1 MTPPDHEVEKVNP
14 QVRSPRE
21 AQGPVGPVGPVGPTD
36 TGVGALGLAP
46 SRVRRR
52 RFAPRDRTYLAF
64 HATASPDTKVS
75 GRIFQ
80 RSMSSSD
87 LGLFSDDDNAGLRS
101 RRSHR
106 DDDGE
111 DGDDDD
117 DEEEDDEDDRLS
129 VKSDSL
135 QWLQAGDT
143 LPWNLPRHQRAKM
156 RRPHESVL
164 DPAERAVL
172 RIADERDR
180 VQKKTFTKW
189 VNKHLMKARKH
200 LNDLYE
206 DLRDGHNL
214 ISLLEVLSNET
225 LPREKGRMRFHRLQN
240 VQIALDYLKHRKI
253 KLVNIRNDDIT
264 DGNPKLTLG
273 LIWTII
279 LHFQISDIQVTGQS
293 EDMTAKEKLLLWSK
307 RMVDGYPGVKCDNF
321 TTSWRDGKLFTAI
334 IHKHKPELVDLK
346 QVHGRSNQENLEFAF
361 STAERELGVTRLL
374 DPEDVDV
381 ASPDEKSIITYV
393 SSLYDAIPKAPD
405 GANANEVETQWREYQ
420 ELVVLLLQWLRHHV
434 TVMYTRNFPN
444 NPAELKALYNQ
455 YLQFKEMELPP
466 KENDK
471 MRIKTLYKSL
481 EAWILAGRI
490 KLPQGQHPNDVEKE
504 WGRLI
509 VAMLEREKELRPEIE
524 RLEMLQRVALQ
535 IQQESGVCEEKL
547 MRAERLLHMELR
559 AGGSAGPGATELEVT
574 LGELDALIRSM
585 FANVQTLKDGRYF
598 QAENMYRRVFQ
609 LHERVVALRSEHRTA
624 FSPSRVAGSA
634 VETQTSRAT
643 LETQTTQTDRGQGK
657 LQQQQQQQLQVK
669 LKQPQ
674 PQQRRS
680 PGGSTAEE
688 EATVSLRDLLQ
699 WVEAQQVALDAAEW
713 GTDLPAVEA
722 NLEAHRGTH
731 RDIEAFRARL
741 EQAKAAEPKVSSA
754 NRGTYSEYLG
764 RLELQYTRLLNSSR
778 GRLRHLESLERF
790 VSRATHE
797 LMWLN
802 AREEEEVAH
811 DWSNRNPDVASKREY
826 HEELMKELE
835 KKEVELNTLR
845 DGGEQLLVQNHPAR
859 ETIEAYLAAIQSQWH
874 WILQIC
880 SCVETHLKENTTFFQ
895 FFAEAREGEQHL
907 NSLLES
913 IQRKYTCDKSSS
925 LSRLED
931 LVQCSMDEKEQL
943 VEFKR
948 TVAGLVGRAKTI
960 VQLKPRNPENRVS
973 GSIPIRAVCDYKQM
987 EITIH
992 KGEECAL
999 EDNSQRSKWRVIN
1012 PTGNI
1017 ATVPS
1022 VCFLVPPPN
1031 PDAMETAARI
1041 EQLYQSAMALWHQQ
1055 HVNMKSVVSYL
1066 YLIKDIEIIRSWN
1079 VITLKSLPQQEYERV
1094 VRSLQVR
1101 FQDFLE
1107 DSRESQLI
1115 STADHARVQ
1124 ADVEACRQHFD
1135 ALLSAMRQEE
1145 EGESLCGSLLS
1156 RLQKLRLRLEGCEE
1170 RVIRQIRAPLD
1181 PSDPLQ
1187 DSVQR
1192 VAEQE
1197 AVVQDLGKVEAEMSS
1212 LDKESREA
1220 LSAQPGQSHSVSSL
1234 ASELALTTQK
1244 LVQVKALSTVY
1255 LERLKRM
1262 SMLVGS
1268 LQEADVLLKELEGHL
1283 YEEETVPTD
1292 PATVSTYIVQLQAW
1306 AKEAEETEGRKGGP
1320 LASLDVQLRA
1330 ARESGGRMLS
1340 EHGERDPDLER
1351 VAERAEHTLER
1362 WQSARAQIRARL
1374 KELEG
1379 LAKVLR
1385 SYRESAVWLEAWLDK
1400 TMKLQEKVQAS
1411 KIEDVR
1417 GLEEQLEKQKAL
1429 AMDIEKNQ
1437 VKVDECQKYSEQYSL
1452 AAKDYELQLM
1462 TYKAMVDTHQR
1473 SPVKRRRLLSTS
1485 DSIMQ
1490 EYMTL
1495 RTRYTALVTMT
1506 SQYVKFISETLQR
1519 LQGEQQSLAESQE
1532 EHLTRS
1538 ERLVGWVQAMHRS
1551 LGEKQRRDSGEGGA
1565 GGEEG
1570 KREPSDAAELERSLK
1585 EQQSF
1590 AEELSGRKEEIAE
1603 AIQRSQTFLALCGDK
1618 LTPEQ
1623 YQAVDSQTQQ
1633 LKQAYE
1639 ALCEQSSAYTQE
1651 LHHSLQQENSIKVD
1665 DVISG
1670 VVDLCTMETF
1680 PIFHAMLKG
1689 LIDQETGLALLEAQV
1704 ATSGIVDPRS
1714 SCRLHLDEALAEGLM
1729 DKNTAESLWELESA
1743 LSRVH
1748 AAGLEDV
1755 GGLIFIAAAL
1765 ERGLMSEAIA
1775 VKLME
1780 VQLTVVGP
1788 QNCTPVPEEFLRLQE
1803 NWRMHTQPLI
1813 DPNTGEKLTL
1823 AELTGRAIADPET
1836 GLRLLPVTQT
1846 ACGMISLKPGRRVSI
1861 CRAVKEGLV
1870 DRQVTVRLLEAQ
1882 LFAGGIVDPR
1892 TGHRLT
1898 VEKARRHG
1906 LIDREMAN
1914 ELVVRQTQAGGVIDP
1929 ATGDRLDLEEAIA
1942 SELISLKSAL
1952 LVLEAHGTFRGFV
1965 WPGSVGTVPISEALE
1980 QGMMRVEVGHSALS
1994 KRHCVAGLFWM
2005 ETAEAVSLKQS
2016 VASGICDEALC
2027 RTLSATHV
2035 PDSMGT
2041 RGTRT
2046 HANEGDEQII
2056 GVHPSPS
2063 IPLCSK
2069 LCKVSHVSQ
2078 MKGICAVQGDWV
2090 QVVGEHASTTE
2101 AHNLMGLEV
2110 ELVEFIRGHSYI
2122 NALTGDRL
2130 VMVDRDFHLLEGI
2143 AREICKMATAE
2154 CEGADRYSTRSE
2166 AIVPDCEQ
2174 ISGREKK
2181 RDFYTCPQRDCA
2193 GYECDS
2199 FNVNISVDIF
2209 DMSMKSCNDDIRQDD
2224 VAGSLNAQ
2232 QDCGGRV
2239 NGAERDGSIHEHFK
2253 IFIPEENAEPMSEV
2267 DCGRPN
2273 MRDQREGCA
2282 GTDEEATVSRNAETF
2297 CTVKREVKQELNYK
2311 TNLHNQ
2317 SDFSESVML
2326 ENNSNLEFEEATCVA
2341 LQTVK
2346 RASLKAIAEGVSL
2359 IQNEHSHEPQ
2369 DRWPSYDD
2377 TCMDIPHDGVTC
2389 SLDIIGHAKPTES
2402 TSRTKEDEDQSR
2414 VDNGTSSVD
2423 MESNDSDSV
2432 ESWDSQIYVLD
2443 QSRLDDASPVTNVAP
2458 CVHLSSLQ
2466 SQATTGHCLRSPLN
2480 AEITTVQDLLN
2491 DRLISLENARDLLE
2505 RQIQAGGIMDR
2516 SGKQLSLQEAEG
2528 ACIVEPALATCLH
2541 VAFLAVQG
2549 FPDRSKGKISLFDA
2563 IRKGLVGAAEGT
2575 RLLRLQAESG
2585 GILDPSTGQRYGL
2598 GMAVDRGLVDTEA
2611 VMDVWMSQLRD
2622 RGAICD
2628 SVGGPWM
2635 TLDEAVDNGTLPMQ
2649 AALKVYENL
2658 GLFGGFVDNHAQEF
2672 MTISEALEEGIFDAK
2687 LAQRVFKPEKIISGV
2702 IHPTTGRVLTV
2713 SDAVNTGLLDTET
2726 GLRILET
2733 QVCAGGVTD
2742 LRRKKKLSVTL
2753 AAKLGLVVGGAPG
2766 VEALMK
2772 LEKASRGKDV
2782 DAATRQKRASICM
2795 ETEGLV
2801 DPQTKSVV
2809 TLPEAVDRGLLDK
2822 ETAVLLLRK
2831 QIAHGGVVHHQ
2842 SGMRLRL
2849 SDALARGLVDEDT
2862 VEELSWVEQ
2871 ACRQGFVHP
2880 ETMEAVPLAHAREM
2894 KILDERAAEELEA
2907 RLAECGAVFDFRSG
2921 RTVALKKAVSLG
2933 ILSESAVVSA
2943 GGSWDVTHGLLDPD
2957 SCQIVSYAS
2966 LVQKGKTDVR
2976 TGQRFLTTE
2985 LWKGVENEETGDRM
2999 TLLEAVRAGQVDA
3012 VPALRALQ
3020 AQADTGGI
3028 VDICSGERICI
3039 VDALK
3044 NGMLDAATTNAILEN
3059 QLANGGIV
3067 DIWSG
3072 ERMTLDEALVR
3083 GLLTRDIYQ
3092 TLKAKSSSVSEK
3104 SDAASKSAQM
3114 PTNSSANNIQAV
3126 SEITHSENDPRKQ
3139 NQSLAEKTHEQQC
3152 QSHPANDAVNPE
3164 IESISKQFSHGK
3176 ENSALASATV
3186 ISIEEAGGK
3195 RVRALH
3201 NHFTRGLHNDREVFE
3216 ATEEMI
3222 DGNLDERAK
3231 SGTHGAGQGICGFA
3245 SSDAETEVEGQEG
3258 KVKKVDSEESD
3269 ADGDADVDYGA
3280 RQGSGSDR
3288 ANVDAVKRGRG
3299 RSPGQIAGEETNE
3312 MGMSQGML
3320 EKAGNMNVTDGTEVG
3335 ENLEH
3340 GRREIVDER
3349 MNEMRSSEGM
3359 QEKAE
3364 TIAVNLIRSQKSQ
3377 PKEALD
3383 RCDPVADSSKQHSLS
3398 KRQCLEH
3405 FENVMRLISL
3415 VLDVRV
3421 RQKSLQRSGSDVDIE
3436 DQLDRLRLFEE
3447 ELSSLEC
3454 EASRE
3459 LEHVRTALC
3468 DASPA
3473 VPAELLQ
3480 ALGKDSANLSK
3491 CLRSARQASSAQRE
3505 ALTEGLRKAKELRE
3519 QKATC
3524 PILTAEEVTERGH
3537 VHEEKLNV
3545 ESKQEEFSRRLDELE
3560 SWLAEA
3566 KGALASQP
3574 VSGELPDIQRQ
3585 QEKHQALQRELMG
3598 RGAEVTATV
3607 CAVRDFLRENGARL
3621 DPEYVARTHERLSA
3635 LGSLHEAA
3643 TRLSGEAQQ
3652 RLNEALGDVI
3662 KQQTEKVA
3670 TEEQLEDIR
3679 GKTGALL
3686 QWLTELESRQQ
3697 RTKEEEGEEMDGT
3710 RSPEMGSV
3718 GLSELLHQAKAEH
3731 QEVLSR
3737 QQAVIVATQLCQA
3750 LLERHASRLAPDDAA
3765 QLRRACDELGLRYD
3779 AALSRCG
3786 ARLRPLESAS
3796 DALAKLDGD
3805 CAEFEAWLTN
3815 ARDVLATSFAG
3826 SGGGGEEEVVAED
3839 EDVLAAR
3846 LRRQREFAE
3855 DVVSRRGDLRYLGVA
3870 ARRATEASASAGPEV
3885 AAVCGAVQRRLEGM
3899 EARYSTL
3906 HVECVQLGSRFSE
3919 ALGLRAEFQRASAE
3933 LSERLRAAEGR
3944 NAGQAAEPAASEPA
3958 GLQSQLDQATALQGD
3973 VSTLQPM
3980 LEKLKRS
3987 TSSLLEVGEDLGVN
4001 RPAIE
4006 QALDELTARAD
4017 CLRASAAGRSE
4028 QLRRAVAR
4036 SLGAREGLD
4045 AAARW
4050 LAEAER
4056 EAAARTPPGPL
4067 SSAAV
4072 RDEVAKNEAMQ
4083 QELASHQG
4091 ALATIA
4097 ERLGDPASAAEEPPG
4112 GGVLRED
4119 LAAVTRR
4126 FSKLSTQCQER
4137 KEKLLRLTEKVEEF
4151 EEGAVSL
4158 QRAIT
4163 KDSQAFEKEAN
4174 GPNADLEQIAKLL
4187 EESAGELANRRKALE
4202 GLRDLL
4208 AGDLADP
4215 SPFADTGGL
4224 ARTLSVLGESCEVL
4238 ERALHAREENLAS
4251 CRQQM
4256 EQFQCAIAEVQA
4268 WLEEAESRV
4277 PSEQTTLSTDAL
4289 QEQLNSVQTVLTEW
4303 EGKASAVRGVVE
4315 RASETARARSS
4326 VTPPAHDA
4334 APTPDVVEVRREALA
4349 VEARYSDLGV
4359 RLRERSGRLSGALAR
4374 TSWVLEEADALL
4386 AWLEERAQL
4395 TAAWGPVPAEPDAV
4409 RAEADKHKA
4418 FQEDLEDKAPR
4429 IQKVTQLLSELLESS
4444 ADDPDADALRKRLD
4458 TIERGWSEVRAG
4470 AEERARRLEES
4481 CGLHETFSAALAQ
4494 LSPWLAEKRL
4504 MASVLGPLALDP
4516 NMLTNQRQQVQF
4528 MLREFETRK
4537 PQHEQLNRV
4546 ARGILGDDTDSAK
4559 DGGSGEVEEEDE
4571 ESKALLREQLAS
4583 VNAAWD
4589 GLTGELH
4596 DRAQRVEDAVRE
4608 SGRLATALAQL
4619 AEGTAALARGL
4630 EEGQP
4635 PVAATPDALVV
4646 QLRRAEETMAA
4657 VAALAPVAEEARERS
4672 EKLGDVVGEA
4682 YLQAELRR
4690 RLDVALQPFKELEE
4704 RASKRLE
4711 LVQEALQCSRKFSES
4726 LEELATWVT
4735 EMRAE
4740 LARFPPVSIE
4750 HGSVQAQLE
4759 RQEEFL
4765 GRVTAREGSFQTIV
4779 ADGEVV
4785 AQAPPGPSGAE
4796 DVASLGGRLAELKAR
4811 WEELTTEATARR
4823 KAIHR
4828 CAKKVQRFE
4837 ELREEIIRRL
4847 TESEERLGQVGQV
4860 TLSLEELES
4869 RLAQT
4874 QGLRQ
4879 DVEKLQGPLELLTSA
4894 GRDLAE
4900 SCPADADFVEG
4911 QTADIGRRVDSAM
4924 GEVQTKLEVTEAV
4937 TKRLK
4942 RFTRGIRTVQEKLA
4956 ESRRLL
4962 EMHRSL
4968 GAQAASNGGHL
4979 EKMRACRDGLH
4990 TALTKEAEDL
5000 RAVARELAELA
5011 PGDAAGAAELAGQ
5024 AERLTGELAKAA
5036 AAVAESCDALEE
5048 RARGIGRLRG
5058 VARDLF
5064 ARLSDLS
5071 EELDS
5076 QGPPGRAPEA
5086 LRSQLADIDRAAAAA
5101 GQLGRDIADAGLECR
5116 RLLEQEE
5123 AEGKAGKAGE
5133 QPGAGEVEQ
5142 SVELQGMRRETEAL
5156 QRQCARLGERAA
5168 ARKEEARTALE
5179 RVEEFYR
5186 SLRQVTGLLER
5197 AEEKEAAQGPVGTEI
5212 DLINQQMAD
5221 FQAFQKS
5228 DVDSLQVEMQALNRQ
5243 AQALIQSA
5251 AKSADTG
5258 ALESDADETN
5268 SRWNTLNTKVAERAA
5283 KLQEALLHCGK
5294 FQEALESLLGWLADT
5309 EELIA
5314 GQKPPAAEYKVV
5326 RAQLQEQKLLQHLLD
5341 DHRPRVEVLR
5351 REGEQIAELAEPAE
5365 RERILG
5371 ELASLS
5377 HRWEALLAAAQ
5388 ERQRQLEAILSVARR
5403 FHDTLEPLLD
5413 WLTAV
5418 ERRLSNA
5425 EPIGTQTV
5433 AIQEQIDQHKCV
5445 AEDIASR
5452 AKPLEEAQELSS
5464 ALMGLSCSEDGQRLQ
5479 AKLGVA
5485 QARHAE
5491 AQLRSERRAA
5501 LLNEALENARIFG
5514 ENEVALL
5521 TWLAQTQ
5528 DRLAALRNILD
5539 YRPEPLQA
5547 QYDEHLI
5554 LHEEIVSRKQDVDQ
5568 AIKNGHALLKQ
5579 TTGDD
5584 VLLIQEKLDG
5594 LRGRYGEVSASG
5606 ARAQRALEK
5615 ALGLAVRFHAARDE
5629 LGQWLDAT
5637 EEAIAAYDRDEEAG
5651 GEQLTTLQGRQQDL
5665 RKQVMERRVLLDTV
5679 NEVGT
5684 ALLALVP
5691 WRARD
5696 GLDTAVAQDNERYAA
5711 VSDAVATRT
5720 RRVDAAIQRSQQFE
5734 QALDA
5739 ERAWAAE
5746 TLRKLEALGDIR
5758 LEPEQTMS
5766 QLQVQKAFTIDILRH
5781 KDSLE
5786 MLEQT
5791 MVEVGASCSEEENGA
5806 LQAKLALLRGEFE
5819 ATSGANAERLERLER
5834 AHTLA
5839 SQFWETLEELEP
5851 WLGETRAVLAALGP
5865 PAVDPD
5871 SLRQQQDELRHLR
5884 ETIAEHK
5891 PHVERLRKTGPRLAE
5906 LSAGEGGAVRDKQA
5920 SCEQLYSAI
5929 RDDVLQRARA
5939 LDEAVELSSQFHEK
5953 IEPMLEALERIS
5965 ERLRSPPPV
5974 PAETEKL
5981 RDHLSDNR
5989 AVATELDKLEPSFK
6003 ALRARGEELIARSLA
6018 LDAPPPDGA
6027 RQRTASV
6034 SSEEGFAARGVQ
6046 ERMDRLVFL
6055 WGDIAVRAEEREGHL
6070 LDVLELSE
6078 RFWYDHAAL
6087 AATLRDAHDAL
6098 RDLDDPALDPSLI
6111 KLQQE
6116 AMQAL
6121 KEDSD
6126 GLQAELDTLGGVGCE
6141 LMAACGDP
6149 DKPEVKK
6156 SIDELNSLWE
6166 TVNRTWRERMERLDD
6181 AMQATIQFQDALQ
6194 GMFDWLDMAEAK
6206 LAAMPPVGTDLE
6218 SVKRQMEELKAFKAE
6233 AYGQQMEMERL
6244 THQGELL
6251 LRRCEDPPQ
6260 QEVLR
6265 SPLVELRRR
6274 WDSLDGKIVTRQH
6287 KLEASLLALGQFQ
6300 HALSEVLTW
6309 LGHTEQLLAEQRTAS
6324 GDPRHIE
6331 IELAKHHVLR
6341 NDVLAH
6347 KSTVESVSEAGGR
6360 LVRQADGEEASALRG
6375 RLGNL
6380 GRRWEAVLKHTD
6392 ERQRQL
6398 EAALKQAQ
6406 GFQGEVQGLMSWLA
6420 RLDGQMAM
6428 ARPPGG
6434 LPETAREQLNAH
6446 LELCREMEA
6455 REAPY
6460 YDLLERGRQLQDT
6473 GEEGAAPPPPSSC
6486 NGAQQGLR
6494 ALQQRWDC
6502 VRAKLND
6509 RKAKLEEAVSSAT
6522 EFHNSLQEFIVWLT
6536 AAERAIGTA
6545 TAPSL
6550 VLDTALFQVDEHKI
6564 FVTELNGRREA
6575 LVELERAGAQLKL
6588 AAPKQDGAL
6597 IRNLLLSV
6605 SARWDKVAQ
6614 RSLER
6619 SRALED
6625 ARKRA
6630 KQFHE
6635 SWSGLMGW
6643 LEEAERNLDTELDIA
6658 NDPGKIKCQLSK
6670 HKEFQRA
6677 LGGKQPSYDGT
6688 ARGGR
6693 LMRERATQEDDKQR
6707 LDDMLSELRDRW
6719 DTVCGKSVER
6729 QNKLEEALL
6738 FSGQFADALQA
6749 LVDWLYRVE
6758 PQLAED
6764 QPVHGDLDLVLNLID
6779 SHKVFQKELGKRS
6792 GGVAALRRSARDLA
6806 ESSRDD
6812 ATWVKV
6818 QMAELGARWDS
6829 VCRLSVT
6836 KQARLEVA
6844 LKQAEEFH
6852 AAVHSLLEW
6861 LAEAEQT
6868 LRFHGTLPDDEEALC
6883 TLIET
6888 HKEFMKKLE
6897 ERLAELN
6904 RATAMGE
6911 AILGLSHPDAVT
6923 TIKHWLTIIR
6933 ARFEEVMA
6941 WAKQHQQRLETFLE
6955 ELLQNAQLMDGLL
6968 SWLQRAEETLAGR
6981 EAQPVPQDLDQVK
6994 TLIAEHQAFME
7005 EMTQKQ
7011 PDVDKLTKTF
7021 KRKQPT
7027 EAHSHIPTLD
7037 RTRGKKRVG
7046 MAGPSPGPTLGP
7058 SPLDAQNPRV
7068 NLLFNKWR
7076 QVWLMAWDR
7085 QRKLQDELDRLTE
7098 LKEFASFDF
7107 DVWRKR
7113 YMRWMNHKKS
7123 RVMDFFRRIDK
7134 DQDGRITRQEFME
7147 GILSSKFPTNRLEMS
7162 AVADVFD
7169 QDGDGCMD
7177 YYEFVAALHPNKD
7190 AYRPLTDADKI
7201 EDEVTRQ
7208 VSKCRCPKRFQVE
7221 QIGDN
7226 KYRFFLGNQFG
7237 DSQQLRLVRILR
7249 STVMVRVGG
7258 GWMALDEFLVK
7269 NDPCRVHHYGSRM
7282 IRSDIVGPVSS
7293 PAAIAKGRT
7302 NLELRERFI
7311 LAEGVSQALAP
7322 FRPKGR
7328 RSRPDS
7334 RGASPTRSNS
7344 SPSNHSTSPA
7354 NHQQQAGSAGGPGGS
7369 APTSPPPHTAST
7381 TTRKS
7386 GATTT
7391 TSSNNNNHGETGSNT
7406 GRSTNGNKNTPVHS
7420 SRLKQP
7426 GFLTDSRKLQSSRPS
7441 SRTGSQAGSRPGS
7454 RQGSRAGSCTSSRR
7468 GSDASD
7474 LDVSDLTSLCSDASE
7489 LQPQLR
7495 PQQQQQP
7502 HAGATAAGP
7511 GGLLRSSGSGSPVRP
7526 LRTGGRSSSAAAL
7539 KPSKIPTPSKM
7550 KQPTPVRGG
7559 TAKR

>member
-1 MTPPDHEVEKVNP
+1 MAREFCATAADIVAGNAERSAREGRSASHGRSPESNLCANTAGVRGGGGGGGGAGGGGGGGGELQAASFACACLTAALLAVIAVFLAAFLFGVAGVAIGWFSRSARRRRSCGESEPHHHHHQQQQEQEHHHQHHHHQQQQREQQQRCEREFCKRTRATRSRLPERDSPSHRAMTPPDHEVEKVSP

-21 AQGPVGPVGPVGPTD
+21 AQGPVGPVGPTD

-106 DDDGE
+106 DDDGD
-111 DGDDDD
+111 DGDDGDD

-307 RMVDGYPGVKCDNF
+307 RMVEGYPGVKCDNF

-466 KENDK
+466 KESDK

-547 MRAERLLHMELR
+547 MRAERLLHMVSELR
-559 AGGSAGPGATELEVT
+559 AGGTAGPGATELEVT

-657 LQQQQQQQLQVK
+657 LQQQQLQVK

-845 DGGEQLLVQNHPAR
+845 DGGEQLLMQNHPAR

-960 VQLKPRNPENRVS
+960 VQLKPRNPENRVF

-1031 PDAMETAARI
+1031 PDAMETAVRI

-1107 DSRESQLI
+1107 DSRESLLI

-1124 ADVEACRQHFD
+1124 ADVEACRHHFD

-1170 RVIRQIRAPLD
+1170 RMIRQIRAPLD

-1192 VAEQE
+1192 TAEQE

-1220 LSAQPGQSHSVSSL
+1220 LAAQPGQSHSVSSL

-1379 LAKVLR
+1379 LAKVLQ

-1437 VKVDECQKYSEQYSL
+1437 VKVDECQKYSEQYSM

-1623 YQAVDSQTQQ
+1623 YQAVESQTQQ

-1651 LHHSLQQENSIKVD
+1651 LHHSLQQENSI
-1665 DVISG
+1665 
-1670 VVDLCTMETF
+1670 
-1680 PIFHAMLKG
+1680 
-1689 LIDQETGLALLEAQV
+1689 
-1704 ATSGIVDPRS
+1704 
-1714 SCRLHLDEALAEGLM
+1714 
-1729 DKNTAESLWELESA
+1729 
-1743 LSRVH
+1743 
-1748 AAGLEDV
+1748 
-1755 GGLIFIAAAL
+1755 
-1765 ERGLMSEAIA
+1765 
-1775 VKLME
+1775 
-1780 VQLTVVGP
+1780 
-1788 QNCTPVPEEFLRLQE
+1788 
-1803 NWRMHTQPLI
+1803 
-1813 DPNTGEKLTL
+1813 
-1823 AELTGRAIADPET
+1823 
-1836 GLRLLPVTQT
+1836 
-1846 ACGMISLKPGRRVSI
+1846 
-1861 CRAVKEGLV
+1861 
-1870 DRQVTVRLLEAQ
+1870 
-1882 LFAGGIVDPR
+1882 
-1892 TGHRLT
+1892 
-1898 VEKARRHG
+1898 
-1906 LIDREMAN
+1906 
-1914 ELVVRQTQAGGVIDP
+1914 
-1929 ATGDRLDLEEAIA
+1929 
-1942 SELISLKSAL
+1942 
-1952 LVLEAHGTFRGFV
+1952 
-1965 WPGSVGTVPISEALE
+1965 
-1980 QGMMRVEVGHSALS
+1980 
-1994 KRHCVAGLFWM
+1994 
-2005 ETAEAVSLKQS
+2005 
-2016 VASGICDEALC
+2016 
-2027 RTLSATHV
+2027 
-2035 PDSMGT
+2035 
-2041 RGTRT
+2041 
-2046 HANEGDEQII
+2046 
-2056 GVHPSPS
+2056 
-2063 IPLCSK
+2063 
-2069 LCKVSHVSQ
+2069 
-2078 MKGICAVQGDWV
+2078 
-2090 QVVGEHASTTE
+2090 
-2101 AHNLMGLEV
+2101 
-2110 ELVEFIRGHSYI
+2110 
-2122 NALTGDRL
+2122 
-2130 VMVDRDFHLLEGI
+2130 
-2143 AREICKMATAE
+2143 
-2154 CEGADRYSTRSE
+2154 
-2166 AIVPDCEQ
+2166 
-2174 ISGREKK
+2174 
-2181 RDFYTCPQRDCA
+2181 
-2193 GYECDS
+2193 
-2199 FNVNISVDIF
+2199 
-2209 DMSMKSCNDDIRQDD
+2209 
-2224 VAGSLNAQ
+2224 
-2232 QDCGGRV
+2232 
-2239 NGAERDGSIHEHFK
+2239 
-2253 IFIPEENAEPMSEV
+2253 
-2267 DCGRPN
+2267 
-2273 MRDQREGCA
+2273 
-2282 GTDEEATVSRNAETF
+2282 
-2297 CTVKREVKQELNYK
+2297 
-2311 TNLHNQ
+2311 
-2317 SDFSESVML
+2317 
-2326 ENNSNLEFEEATCVA
+2326 
-2341 LQTVK
+2341 
-2346 RASLKAIAEGVSL
+2346 
-2359 IQNEHSHEPQ
+2359 
-2369 DRWPSYDD
+2369 
-2377 TCMDIPHDGVTC
+2377 
-2389 SLDIIGHAKPTES
+2389 
-2402 TSRTKEDEDQSR
+2402 
-2414 VDNGTSSVD
+2414 
-2423 MESNDSDSV
+2423 
-2432 ESWDSQIYVLD
+2432 
-2443 QSRLDDASPVTNVAP
+2443 
-2458 CVHLSSLQ
+2458 
-2466 SQATTGHCLRSPLN
+2466 
-2480 AEITTVQDLLN
+2480 
-2491 DRLISLENARDLLE
+2491 
-2505 RQIQAGGIMDR
+2505 
-2516 SGKQLSLQEAEG
+2516 
-2528 ACIVEPALATCLH
+2528 
-2541 VAFLAVQG
+2541 
-2549 FPDRSKGKISLFDA
+2549 
-2563 IRKGLVGAAEGT
+2563 
-2575 RLLRLQAESG
+2575 
-2585 GILDPSTGQRYGL
+2585 
-2598 GMAVDRGLVDTEA
+2598 
-2611 VMDVWMSQLRD
+2611 
-2622 RGAICD
+2622 
-2628 SVGGPWM
+2628 
-2635 TLDEAVDNGTLPMQ
+2635 
-2649 AALKVYENL
+2649 
-2658 GLFGGFVDNHAQEF
+2658 
-2672 MTISEALEEGIFDAK
+2672 
-2687 LAQRVFKPEKIISGV
+2687 
-2702 IHPTTGRVLTV
+2702 
-2713 SDAVNTGLLDTET
+2713 
-2726 GLRILET
+2726 
-2733 QVCAGGVTD
+2733 
-2742 LRRKKKLSVTL
+2742 
-2753 AAKLGLVVGGAPG
+2753 
-2766 VEALMK
+2766 
-2772 LEKASRGKDV
+2772 
-2782 DAATRQKRASICM
+2782 
-2795 ETEGLV
+2795 
-2801 DPQTKSVV
+2801 
-2809 TLPEAVDRGLLDK
+2809 
-2822 ETAVLLLRK
+2822 
-2831 QIAHGGVVHHQ
+2831 
-2842 SGMRLRL
+2842 
-2849 SDALARGLVDEDT
+2849 
-2862 VEELSWVEQ
+2862 
-2871 ACRQGFVHP
+2871 
-2880 ETMEAVPLAHAREM
+2880 
-2894 KILDERAAEELEA
+2894 
-2907 RLAECGAVFDFRSG
+2907 
-2921 RTVALKKAVSLG
+2921 
-2933 ILSESAVVSA
+2933 
-2943 GGSWDVTHGLLDPD
+2943 
-2957 SCQIVSYAS
+2957 
-2966 LVQKGKTDVR
+2966 
-2976 TGQRFLTTE
+2976 
-2985 LWKGVENEETGDRM
+2985 
-2999 TLLEAVRAGQVDA
+2999 
-3012 VPALRALQ
+3012 
-3020 AQADTGGI
+3020 
-3028 VDICSGERICI
+3028 
-3039 VDALK
+3039 
-3044 NGMLDAATTNAILEN
+3044 
-3059 QLANGGIV
+3059 
-3067 DIWSG
+3067 
-3072 ERMTLDEALVR
+3072 
-3083 GLLTRDIYQ
+3083 
-3092 TLKAKSSSVSEK
+3092 
-3104 SDAASKSAQM
+3104 
-3114 PTNSSANNIQAV
+3114 
-3126 SEITHSENDPRKQ
+3126 
-3139 NQSLAEKTHEQQC
+3139 
-3152 QSHPANDAVNPE
+3152 
-3164 IESISKQFSHGK
+3164 
-3176 ENSALASATV
+3176 
-3186 ISIEEAGGK
+3186 
-3195 RVRALH
+3195 
-3201 NHFTRGLHNDREVFE
+3201 
-3216 ATEEMI
+3216 
-3222 DGNLDERAK
+3222 
-3231 SGTHGAGQGICGFA
+3231 
-3245 SSDAETEVEGQEG
+3245 
-3258 KVKKVDSEESD
+3258 
-3269 ADGDADVDYGA
+3269 
-3280 RQGSGSDR
+3280 
-3288 ANVDAVKRGRG
+3288 
-3299 RSPGQIAGEETNE
+3299 
-3312 MGMSQGML
+3312 
-3320 EKAGNMNVTDGTEVG
+3320 
-3335 ENLEH
+3335 
-3340 GRREIVDER
+3340 
-3349 MNEMRSSEGM
+3349 
-3359 QEKAE
+3359 
-3364 TIAVNLIRSQKSQ
+3364 
-3377 PKEALD
+3377 
-3383 RCDPVADSSKQHSLS
+3383 
-3398 KRQCLEH
+3398 
-3405 FENVMRLISL
+3405 
-3415 VLDVRV
+3415 
-3421 RQKSLQRSGSDVDIE
+3421 
-3436 DQLDRLRLFEE
+3436 
-3447 ELSSLEC
+3447 
-3454 EASRE
+3454 
-3459 LEHVRTALC
+3459 
-3468 DASPA
+3468 
-3473 VPAELLQ
+3473 
-3480 ALGKDSANLSK
+3480 
-3491 CLRSARQASSAQRE
+3491 
-3505 ALTEGLRKAKELRE
+3505 
-3519 QKATC
+3519 
-3524 PILTAEEVTERGH
+3524 
-3537 VHEEKLNV
+3537 KLNV

-3652 RLNEALGDVI
+3652 RLNEALGEVI

-3686 QWLTELESRQQ
+3686 QWLTDLESRQQ

-3731 QEVLSR
+3731 QEVLAR

-3750 LLERHASRLAPDDAA
+3750 LLERHSSRLAPDDAA

-3826 SGGGGEEEVVAED
+3826 SGGGEEEVVAED

-3944 NAGQAAEPAASEPA
+3944 DAGQAAEPAASEPA

-4001 RPAIE
+4001 RPEIE
-4006 QALDELTARAD
+4006 RALDELTARAD
-4017 CLRASAAGRSE
+4017 SLRASAAGRSE

-4091 ALATIA
+4091 GLATIA

-4126 FSKLSTQCQER
+4126 FSKLSTQCEER

-4215 SPFADTGGL
+4215 SPFADTSGL
-4224 ARTLSVLGESCEVL
+4224 TRTLSVLGESCEVL

-4277 PSEQTTLSTDAL
+4277 PSEQKTTLSTDAL

-4334 APTPDVVEVRREALA
+4334 APTPARPSHPPTDVVEVRREALA

-4444 ADDPDADALRKRLD
+4444 SDDPDADALRKRLD

-4546 ARGILGDDTDSAK
+4546 ARGILGDGTDSAK
-4559 DGGSGEVEEEDE
+4559 DGGSREVEEEDE

-4589 GLTGELH
+4589 GLTGELR

-4619 AEGTAALARGL
+4619 AEGTAVLAHGL

-4635 PVAATPDALVV
+4635 AIAATPDALVV

-4785 AQAPPGPSGAE
+4785 AQATPGPSGAE
-4796 DVASLGGRLAELKAR
+4796 DAASLGGRLAELKTR

-4847 TESEERLGQVGQV
+4847 TESEERLGQVGEV

-4990 TALTKEAEDL
+4990 TALTKEGEDL

-5024 AERLTGELAKAA
+5024 AERLAGELAKAA

-5076 QGPPGRAPEA
+5076 QGPPGRAPET

-5123 AEGKAGKAGE
+5123 TDGKAGKAGE
-5133 QPGAGEVEQ
+5133 QPGAGEAEQ

-5425 EPIGTQTV
+5425 EPIGTQTA

-5720 RRVDAAIQRSQQFE
+5720 RRVDAAVQRSQQFE

-5746 TLRKLEALGDIR
+5746 TQRKLEALGDIR

-5786 MLEQT
+5786 TLEQT
-5791 MVEVGASCSEEENGA
+5791 MVEVGSSCSEEENSA

-5906 LSAGEGGAVRDKQA
+5906 LSAGEGGVVRDKQA
-5920 SCEQLYSAI
+5920 SCEQLYAAI

-6018 LDAPPPDGA
+6018 LDAPAPDGG

-6116 AMQAL
+6116 VMQAL

-6274 WDSLDGKIVTRQH
+6274 WESLDGKIVTRQH

-6360 LVRQADGEEASALRG
+6360 LVRQADGKEASALRG

-6473 GEEGAAPPPPSSC
+6473 GEEGAAPPPPPSC

-7046 MAGPSPGPTLGP
+7046 MAGPSPGPALGP

-7269 NDPCRVHHYGSRM
+7269 NDPCR
-7282 IRSDIVGPVSS
+7282 
-7293 PAAIAKGRT
+7293 AKGRT

-7391 TSSNNNNHGETGSNT
+7391 SSNNNNHGETGSNT

-7426 GFLTDSRKLQSSRPS
+7426 GFLTGNETEPLIFTHAASSRPS

-7495 PQQQQQP
+7495 PQQQQP
-7502 HAGATAAGP
+7502 HAGAAAAGP

>member
-225 LPREKGRMRFHRLQN
+225 LPRERDVMRSLRLVSGSACVCAEHDGNDAEKGPREKGRMRFHRLQN

-1651 LHHSLQQENSIKVD
+1651 LHHSLQQENSI
-1665 DVISG
+1665 
-1670 VVDLCTMETF
+1670 
-1680 PIFHAMLKG
+1680 
-1689 LIDQETGLALLEAQV
+1689 
-1704 ATSGIVDPRS
+1704 
-1714 SCRLHLDEALAEGLM
+1714 
-1729 DKNTAESLWELESA
+1729 
-1743 LSRVH
+1743 
-1748 AAGLEDV
+1748 
-1755 GGLIFIAAAL
+1755 
-1765 ERGLMSEAIA
+1765 
-1775 VKLME
+1775 
-1780 VQLTVVGP
+1780 
-1788 QNCTPVPEEFLRLQE
+1788 
-1803 NWRMHTQPLI
+1803 
-1813 DPNTGEKLTL
+1813 
-1823 AELTGRAIADPET
+1823 
-1836 GLRLLPVTQT
+1836 
-1846 ACGMISLKPGRRVSI
+1846 
-1861 CRAVKEGLV
+1861 
-1870 DRQVTVRLLEAQ
+1870 
-1882 LFAGGIVDPR
+1882 
-1892 TGHRLT
+1892 
-1898 VEKARRHG
+1898 
-1906 LIDREMAN
+1906 
-1914 ELVVRQTQAGGVIDP
+1914 
-1929 ATGDRLDLEEAIA
+1929 
-1942 SELISLKSAL
+1942 
-1952 LVLEAHGTFRGFV
+1952 
-1965 WPGSVGTVPISEALE
+1965 
-1980 QGMMRVEVGHSALS
+1980 
-1994 KRHCVAGLFWM
+1994 
-2005 ETAEAVSLKQS
+2005 
-2016 VASGICDEALC
+2016 
-2027 RTLSATHV
+2027 
-2035 PDSMGT
+2035 
-2041 RGTRT
+2041 
-2046 HANEGDEQII
+2046 
-2056 GVHPSPS
+2056 
-2063 IPLCSK
+2063 
-2069 LCKVSHVSQ
+2069 
-2078 MKGICAVQGDWV
+2078 
-2090 QVVGEHASTTE
+2090 
-2101 AHNLMGLEV
+2101 
-2110 ELVEFIRGHSYI
+2110 
-2122 NALTGDRL
+2122 
-2130 VMVDRDFHLLEGI
+2130 
-2143 AREICKMATAE
+2143 
-2154 CEGADRYSTRSE
+2154 
-2166 AIVPDCEQ
+2166 
-2174 ISGREKK
+2174 
-2181 RDFYTCPQRDCA
+2181 
-2193 GYECDS
+2193 
-2199 FNVNISVDIF
+2199 
-2209 DMSMKSCNDDIRQDD
+2209 
-2224 VAGSLNAQ
+2224 
-2232 QDCGGRV
+2232 
-2239 NGAERDGSIHEHFK
+2239 
-2253 IFIPEENAEPMSEV
+2253 
-2267 DCGRPN
+2267 
-2273 MRDQREGCA
+2273 
-2282 GTDEEATVSRNAETF
+2282 
-2297 CTVKREVKQELNYK
+2297 
-2311 TNLHNQ
+2311 
-2317 SDFSESVML
+2317 
-2326 ENNSNLEFEEATCVA
+2326 
-2341 LQTVK
+2341 
-2346 RASLKAIAEGVSL
+2346 
-2359 IQNEHSHEPQ
+2359 
-2369 DRWPSYDD
+2369 
-2377 TCMDIPHDGVTC
+2377 
-2389 SLDIIGHAKPTES
+2389 
-2402 TSRTKEDEDQSR
+2402 
-2414 VDNGTSSVD
+2414 
-2423 MESNDSDSV
+2423 
-2432 ESWDSQIYVLD
+2432 
-2443 QSRLDDASPVTNVAP
+2443 
-2458 CVHLSSLQ
+2458 
-2466 SQATTGHCLRSPLN
+2466 
-2480 AEITTVQDLLN
+2480 
-2491 DRLISLENARDLLE
+2491 
-2505 RQIQAGGIMDR
+2505 
-2516 SGKQLSLQEAEG
+2516 
-2528 ACIVEPALATCLH
+2528 
-2541 VAFLAVQG
+2541 
-2549 FPDRSKGKISLFDA
+2549 
-2563 IRKGLVGAAEGT
+2563 
-2575 RLLRLQAESG
+2575 
-2585 GILDPSTGQRYGL
+2585 
-2598 GMAVDRGLVDTEA
+2598 
-2611 VMDVWMSQLRD
+2611 
-2622 RGAICD
+2622 
-2628 SVGGPWM
+2628 
-2635 TLDEAVDNGTLPMQ
+2635 
-2649 AALKVYENL
+2649 
-2658 GLFGGFVDNHAQEF
+2658 
-2672 MTISEALEEGIFDAK
+2672 
-2687 LAQRVFKPEKIISGV
+2687 
-2702 IHPTTGRVLTV
+2702 
-2713 SDAVNTGLLDTET
+2713 
-2726 GLRILET
+2726 
-2733 QVCAGGVTD
+2733 
-2742 LRRKKKLSVTL
+2742 
-2753 AAKLGLVVGGAPG
+2753 
-2766 VEALMK
+2766 
-2772 LEKASRGKDV
+2772 
-2782 DAATRQKRASICM
+2782 
-2795 ETEGLV
+2795 
-2801 DPQTKSVV
+2801 
-2809 TLPEAVDRGLLDK
+2809 
-2822 ETAVLLLRK
+2822 
-2831 QIAHGGVVHHQ
+2831 
-2842 SGMRLRL
+2842 
-2849 SDALARGLVDEDT
+2849 
-2862 VEELSWVEQ
+2862 
-2871 ACRQGFVHP
+2871 
-2880 ETMEAVPLAHAREM
+2880 
-2894 KILDERAAEELEA
+2894 
-2907 RLAECGAVFDFRSG
+2907 
-2921 RTVALKKAVSLG
+2921 
-2933 ILSESAVVSA
+2933 
-2943 GGSWDVTHGLLDPD
+2943 
-2957 SCQIVSYAS
+2957 
-2966 LVQKGKTDVR
+2966 
-2976 TGQRFLTTE
+2976 
-2985 LWKGVENEETGDRM
+2985 
-2999 TLLEAVRAGQVDA
+2999 
-3012 VPALRALQ
+3012 
-3020 AQADTGGI
+3020 
-3028 VDICSGERICI
+3028 
-3039 VDALK
+3039 
-3044 NGMLDAATTNAILEN
+3044 
-3059 QLANGGIV
+3059 
-3067 DIWSG
+3067 
-3072 ERMTLDEALVR
+3072 
-3083 GLLTRDIYQ
+3083 
-3092 TLKAKSSSVSEK
+3092 
-3104 SDAASKSAQM
+3104 
-3114 PTNSSANNIQAV
+3114 
-3126 SEITHSENDPRKQ
+3126 
-3139 NQSLAEKTHEQQC
+3139 
-3152 QSHPANDAVNPE
+3152 
-3164 IESISKQFSHGK
+3164 
-3176 ENSALASATV
+3176 
-3186 ISIEEAGGK
+3186 
-3195 RVRALH
+3195 
-3201 NHFTRGLHNDREVFE
+3201 
-3216 ATEEMI
+3216 
-3222 DGNLDERAK
+3222 
-3231 SGTHGAGQGICGFA
+3231 
-3245 SSDAETEVEGQEG
+3245 
-3258 KVKKVDSEESD
+3258 
-3269 ADGDADVDYGA
+3269 
-3280 RQGSGSDR
+3280 
-3288 ANVDAVKRGRG
+3288 
-3299 RSPGQIAGEETNE
+3299 
-3312 MGMSQGML
+3312 
-3320 EKAGNMNVTDGTEVG
+3320 
-3335 ENLEH
+3335 
-3340 GRREIVDER
+3340 
-3349 MNEMRSSEGM
+3349 
-3359 QEKAE
+3359 
-3364 TIAVNLIRSQKSQ
+3364 
-3377 PKEALD
+3377 
-3383 RCDPVADSSKQHSLS
+3383 
-3398 KRQCLEH
+3398 
-3405 FENVMRLISL
+3405 
-3415 VLDVRV
+3415 
-3421 RQKSLQRSGSDVDIE
+3421 
-3436 DQLDRLRLFEE
+3436 
-3447 ELSSLEC
+3447 
-3454 EASRE
+3454 
-3459 LEHVRTALC
+3459 
-3468 DASPA
+3468 
-3473 VPAELLQ
+3473 
-3480 ALGKDSANLSK
+3480 
-3491 CLRSARQASSAQRE
+3491 
-3505 ALTEGLRKAKELRE
+3505 
-3519 QKATC
+3519 
-3524 PILTAEEVTERGH
+3524 
-3537 VHEEKLNV
+3537 KLNV